1 MIKIILKKISS
12 FKILIIPL
20 DSKKVFYIQESSSSL
35 GYLLTGG
42 PPAKMTRSYKTLYK
56 IAKLVTKFH
65 LGSRKKTCSV
75 SIRRS
80 KRFGI
85 KALHGRSQQ
94 QYTGWAPAAPRD
106 SAAKGP
112 NKLATITVAISYL
125 FKRDMLEK
133 SMIKLAWSVTCYRYA
148 KPQRGDCQVWK
159 WVVTLHG
166 ILRYPAVHSLIIN
179 TIYSRGHL

>member
-1 MIKIILKKISS
+1 M
-12 FKILIIPL
+12 
-20 DSKKVFYIQESSSSL
+20 

-42 PPAKMTRSYKTLYK
+42 LPAKMTRSYKILYK

-94 QYTGWAPAAPRD
+94 QYTGWGPPLHPGTARLRGRTSSRWLLSPFLIYSNEICWKKAWWNWHDQWHATGTPNP
-106 SAAKGP
+106 SEVIAKSENEWSHFMAYCGIP
-112 NKLATITVAISYL
+112 QYILWLSTPFIPEVTCKLA
-125 FKRDMLEK
+125 
-133 SMIKLAWSVTCYRYA
+133 
-148 KPQRGDCQVWK
+148 Q
-159 WVVTLHG
+159 
-166 ILRYPAVHSLIIN
+166 ILN
-179 TIYSRGHL
+179 

>member
-42 PPAKMTRSYKTLYK
+42 LPAKMTRSYKILYK

-94 QYTGWAPAAPRD
+94 QYTGWGPRCTR
-106 SAAKGP
+106 G
-112 NKLATITVAISYL
+112 
-125 FKRDMLEK
+125 
-133 SMIKLAWSVTCYRYA
+133 
-148 KPQRGDCQVWK
+148 QRG
-159 WVVTLHG
+159 
-166 ILRYPAVHSLIIN
+166 
-179 TIYSRGHL
+179 